1 MGNILEREAASLIE
15 QKNQTFERMEVTV
28 PLEGHTGTSL
38 RNIVNMLASKERLIM
53 KSFNLE
59 EALVDDAFAEELS
72 EKEITDTES
81 FKKAFLEARP
91 ERCPGLAFDFEEGLI
106 TFALEAEAFT
116 PEQAKAWS
124 DLVGCLN
131 VYAKTLKHASFKPSS
146 DENPKFTFRVW
157 LTRLGLNG
165 EGYKGTRKTLLAP
178 LEGNSA
184 FRKPKKK

>member
-1 MGNILEREAASLIE
+1 MGRIVEAKERTFNRLE
-15 QKNQTFERMEVTV
+15 TTV
-28 PLEGHTGTSL
+28 PLAGHTGTSL
-38 RNIVNMLASKERLIM
+38 WNIVNMLASKERLIM

-72 EKEITDTES
+72 EKEISDTES
-81 FKKAFLEARP
+81 FRKAFLEARP
-91 ERCPGLAFDFEEGLI
+91 ERCPGLAFNFEGGLI

-116 PEQAKAWS
+116 PDQAKAWS

-131 VYAKTLKHASFKPSS
+131 VYAKTLKHASYKPSS

-157 LTRLGLNG
+157 LTRLGMNG

>member
-1 MGNILEREAASLIE
+1 MED
-15 QKNQTFERMEVTV
+15 QTFERMEVSV
-28 PLEGHTGTSL
+28 PLEGHTGVSL

-53 KSFNLE
+53 KSFKLE

-72 EKEITDTES
+72 EKEISDVES
-81 FKKAFLEARP
+81 FKKGFLEARP

-106 TFALEAEAFT
+106 TFSLEAESFT

-124 DLVGCLN
+124 DLIGCLN
-131 VYAKTLKHASFKPSS
+131 VYAKTLKHASYKPSS

-157 LTRLGLNG
+157 LTRLGMNG

-184 FRKPKKK
+184 FRKPKKKESVR